1 MQWRRN
7 ASVIVFI
14 VSVLCA
20 LIAPTAVAYADGD
33 VQLIRLNGRSFFIP
47 KPWFAGGGISAERA
61 TDGGSTK
68 GYWQK
73 PQSEPIDATGFG
85 FIYPDKNSAIARD
98 WTDPLPSLIRISTY
112 RDTPTDAARLLPETK
127 KFLEVAAS
135 QAADADGFVR
145 VSVGFAKPEQQ
156 PATEKFLYKGYLNKI
171 GQPLIIFSNNV
182 ETPFADHY
190 SSDVIIALEHDLS
203 LRFSFSN
210 VKFPESTWFGL
221 YQHTIA
227 FVDYMQK
234 SK

>member
-1 MQWRRN
+1 MQWHRN
-7 ASVIVFI
+7 ASVIAVI

-20 LIAPTAVAYADGD
+20 LIAPTAVAHADGD

-98 WTDPLPSLIRISTY
+98 WTYPLPSLIRISTY

-145 VSVGFAKPEQQ
+145 VWPDLAKA
-156 PATEKFLYKGYLNKI
+156 ATEKFLYKGYLNKI

-190 SSDVIIALEHDLS
+190 SSDVFIAIEHDLS

-227 FVDYMQK
+227 FVDYLQK